1 MREPKHAALSPAAFQ
16 RFLTWL
22 DEGSDSGGER
32 YLEIRRRL
40 VSYFA
45 RKRCA
50 IADELADD
58 TLNRVARRLEEQGT
72 ITDAAPA
79 RYCYI
84 VARFVFL
91 EYLRR
96 PELHPEALLTDV
108 GSTPVASDPSVER
121 RLEILDEC
129 LARLAAAEREL
140 IRAYYGGDQRG
151 RIATRRALSEKL
163 GLTQNALSIRACR
176 IRSALEECVRRVA
189 GMTGL

>member
-1 MREPKHAALSPAAFQ
+1 VQEAKHATVGPAAFR

-22 DEGSDSGGER
+22 DEGSDSEGQR
-32 YLEIRRRL
+32 YVEIRRRL
-40 VSYFA
+40 VSYFQ

-50 IADELADD
+50 AADELADD

-72 ITDAAPA
+72 ITDATPA

-96 PELHPEALLTDV
+96 PDLRSEALSAEAGPAPESGDAAL
-108 GSTPVASDPSVER
+108 ER
-121 RLEILDEC
+121 RLEILEHC
-129 LARLAAAEREL
+129 LARLMASDREL
-140 IRAYYGGDQRG
+140 IREYYRGDQRE
-151 RIATRRALSEKL
+151 RIANRRALSAKL

-176 IRSALEECVRRVA
+176 IRSALEACVRRR
-189 GMTGL
+189 LSE